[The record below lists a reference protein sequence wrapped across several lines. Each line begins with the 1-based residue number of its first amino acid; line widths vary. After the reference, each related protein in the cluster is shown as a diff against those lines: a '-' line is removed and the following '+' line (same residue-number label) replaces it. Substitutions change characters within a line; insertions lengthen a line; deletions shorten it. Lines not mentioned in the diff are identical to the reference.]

1 MEGFACCQGRTSSIC
16 PCQRLFLG
24 TLPQFKEYMHTPEL
38 KKGDVVFF
46 SEATVH
52 GALPWRASHERRLA
66 LYRFAPFNF
75 AYGRG
80 YLDQWD
86 GALALCTPR
95 ERAVLESPYA
105 TRLERPLATAEGDR
119 DGVSEP
125 PVKKRAAAK
134 KVHDEQVFGT
144 TFFLKI
150 EKKLFLELIYYSCHS
165 KLHVFGSA
173 GHGPRCSPRLT
184 VEVILVAR

>member
-1 MEGFACCQGRTSSIC
+1 MLPGSHKLNLPVPKAFSV
-16 PCQRLFLG
+16 G

-144 TFFLKI
+144 TFF
-150 EKKLFLELIYYSCHS
+150 
-165 KLHVFGSA
+165 
-173 GHGPRCSPRLT
+173 
-184 VEVILVAR
+184 